1 MFANRKIEN
10 IEQEVMEAVSLAR
23 KQQPLLNAMVSFM
36 EVDEAISEAK
46 NSNGKMAGLPI
57 VLKDNVLT
65 KGVRTTGSVQ
75 ILDNYIGA
83 YDATITKK
91 LKDAGAVIIGKSAL
105 DGLGMGGTGT
115 NCHTGFVHNPYDLN
129 RMAGGSSVGSA
140 VLVAS
145 GAVAFAIGSD
155 TGDSVRKPASF
166 VGIVGV
172 KPTYGRISRYGII
185 PYASSLDHVGYFT
198 RSVEDAALALEV
210 LAGRDDKDMTSS
222 TREVE
227 DYLANLNGDLRG
239 KKIGILKNVIDAI
252 KKDQTLALFNELIE
266 KCVNAGATVHM
277 INMDQTRLQA
287 CLPVYYIIANS
298 EATANH
304 SNLDGVR
311 FGMQEW
317 GDSLEELMTNSRTKG
332 FSFLLRKRFVIGSYS
347 LADENQDLLLRKA
360 QKVRRLLVED
370 YKTALSDID
379 VLIAPASGDVA
390 PLLTDTSADQ
400 LSARYLIAENHM
412 VLGNFSGYPSMTIPM
427 GKIDGLPIGINITAK
442 PFEEQ
447 VMFDIALGME
457 NLTGCKNMTA
467 EVNV

>member
-10 IEQEVMEAVSLAR
+10 IEQEVMDAVNMAR
-23 KQQPLLNAMVSFM
+23 KQQPLLNAMVSFT
-36 EVDEAISEAK
+36 EVDEAIAQAK
-46 NSNGKMAGLPI
+46 VSVGKMAGVPV

-83 YDATITKK
+83 YDATITQK

-115 NCHTGFVHNPYDLN
+115 NCHTGIVHNPYDLS

-145 GAVAFAIGSD
+145 GAVPFSIGSD

-222 TREVE
+222 FREVE
-227 DYLANLNGDLRG
+227 NYLAKLNGDLKG
-239 KKIGILKNVIDAI
+239 KKIGIFGNVIDAI
-252 KKDQTLALFNELIE
+252 KNEKTLTLFDAFIE
-266 KCVNAGATVHM
+266 KFVNAGATIRVIH
-277 INMDQTRLQA
+277 MDQTRLQA

-317 GDSLEELMTNSRTKG
+317 GDSLEELMTNSRFKG

-360 QKVRRLLVED
+360 QKVRRLLVDD
-370 YKTALSDID
+370 YKAALADVD
-379 VLIAPASGDVA
+379 VLIAPASSDVA

-447 VMFDIALGME
+447 VMFDVALGME
-457 NLTGCKNMTA
+457 NLTGCKNMTV
-467 EVNV
+467 EVKI

>member
-10 IEQEVMEAVSLAR
+10 IEMEVMDAVNQAR
-23 KQQPLLNAMVSFM
+23 KQQPLLNAMVSFT
-36 EVDEAISEAK
+36 EVDEAIEYAK
-46 NSNGKMAGLPI
+46 SSSGKMAGLPI
-57 VLKDNVLT
+57 ILKDNVLT

-75 ILDNYIGA
+75 ILDNYIGT
-83 YDATITKK
+83 YDATITTK
-91 LKDAGAVIIGKSAL
+91 LKEAGAVIIGKSAL

-115 NCHTGFVHNPYDLN
+115 NCHTGFVHNPYDLT

-198 RSVEDAALALEV
+198 RGVEDAALSLEV

-222 TREVE
+222 FREVE
-227 DYLANLNGDLRG
+227 NYLANLNGDLTG
-239 KKIGILKNVIDAI
+239 KTIGIMGNVIDAI
-252 KKDQTLALFNELIE
+252 RSKEVLVLFNDLVE
-266 KCVNAGATVHM
+266 KCKAAGAIIKVIHM
-277 INMDQTRLQA
+277 DPVRLKT

-311 FGMQEW
+311 FGMQER

-332 FSFLLRKRFVIGSYS
+332 FSFLLRKRFIIGSYS

-370 YKTALSDID
+370 FKVALADID
-379 VLIAPASGDVA
+379 VLIAPASSDVA

-427 GKIDGLPIGINITAK
+427 GKINGLPIGINLTAK

-447 VMFDIALGME
+447 VLFDIALGME
-457 NLTGCKNMTA
+457 HLTGCKNMMA
-467 EVNV
+467 EVML

>member
-1 MFANRKIEN
+1 M
-10 IEQEVMEAVSLAR
+10 
-23 KQQPLLNAMVSFM
+23 
-36 EVDEAISEAK
+36 
-46 NSNGKMAGLPI
+46 
-57 VLKDNVLT
+57 
-65 KGVRTTGSVQ
+65 
-75 ILDNYIGA
+75 
-83 YDATITKK
+83 
-91 LKDAGAVIIGKSAL
+91 
-105 DGLGMGGTGT
+105 
-115 NCHTGFVHNPYDLN
+115 
-129 RMAGGSSVGSA
+129 GSA

-145 GAVAFAIGSD
+145 GAVPFAIGSD

-198 RSVEDAALALEV
+198 RCVEDAALALEV

-222 TREVE
+222 FREVE
-227 DYLANLNGDLRG
+227 NYLANLNGDLSG
-239 KKIGILKNVIDAI
+239 KTIGIMGNVIDAI
-252 KKDQTLALFNELIE
+252 KSEEVLGLFNDLVE
-266 KCVNAGATVHM
+266 KCKIAGAVIKMIHM
-277 INMDQTRLQA
+277 DPIRLRT
-287 CLPVYYIIANS
+287 CLPVYYIVANS

-332 FSFLLRKRFVIGSYS
+332 FSFLLRKRFIIGSYS

-360 QKVRRLLVED
+360 QKVRRLLVAD
-370 YKTALSDID
+370 FKAALADID
-379 VLIAPASGDVA
+379 VLIAPASSDVA

-427 GKIDGLPIGINITAK
+427 GKINGLPIGINLTAK

-447 VMFDIALGME
+447 LMFDIALGME
-457 NLTGCKNMTA
+457 NLAGCKNMMA
-467 EVNV
+467 EVSL

>member
-10 IEQEVMEAVSLAR
+10 IEKEVMDAVSLAR
-23 KQQPLLNAMVSFM
+23 KQQPLLNAMVSFV
-36 EVDEAISEAK
+36 EVEDAIEQAK
-46 NSNGKMAGLPI
+46 SSSGKMAGVPI
-57 VLKDNVLT
+57 ILKDNVLT

-83 YDATITKK
+83 YDATITTK
-91 LKDAGAVIIGKSAL
+91 LKQAGAITIGKAAL

-115 NCHTGFVHNPYDLN
+115 NCHTGFVHNPYDLQ
-129 RMAGGSSVGSA
+129 RMAGGSSAGSA

-145 GAVAFAIGSD
+145 GAVPFAIGSD

-166 VGIVGV
+166 VGVVGV

-222 TREVE
+222 NREVE
-227 DYLANLNGDLRG
+227 NYLANLNGNLKG
-239 KKIGILKNVIDAI
+239 KTIGILGNVIDSI
-252 KKDQTLALFNELIE
+252 RNEETLDLFNNLIE
-266 KCVNAGATVHM
+266 KCRLAGANVKMIHM
-277 INMDQTRLQA
+277 DVARLQT

-311 FGMQEW
+311 FGMQER

-370 YKTALSDID
+370 FAAALADVD
-379 VLIAPASGDVA
+379 VLVAPASGDVA

-400 LSARYLIAENHM
+400 LSARYLIAENYM

-427 GKIDGLPIGINITAK
+427 GKINGLPIGINLTAK

-447 VMFDIALGME
+447 AMFDVALGME

>member
-10 IEQEVMEAVSLAR
+10 IEQEVMDAVNMAR
-23 KQQPLLNAMVSFM
+23 KQQPLLNAMVSFT
-36 EVDEAISEAK
+36 EVDEAISQAK
-46 NSNGKMAGLPI
+46 VSTGKMAGVPI

-145 GAVAFAIGSD
+145 GAVPFSIGSD

-222 TREVE
+222 YREVE
-227 DYLANLNGDLRG
+227 DYLAKLNGDIKG
-239 KKIGILKNVIDAI
+239 KKIGIFGNVIDAI
-252 KKDQTLALFNELIE
+252 KNEKTLTLFNDFVE
-266 KCVNAGATVHM
+266 KCVNAGATIRV
-277 INMDQTRLQA
+277 IRMDQTRLQA

-317 GDSLEELMTNSRTKG
+317 GDSLEELMTKSRTQG

-360 QKVRRLLVED
+360 QKVRRLLADD
-370 YKTALSDID
+370 YKAALADVD
-379 VLIAPASGDVA
+379 VLIAPASSDVA

-427 GKIDGLPIGINITAK
+427 GKIDGLPIGVNITAK

-447 VMFDIALGME
+447 MMFDIALAME

-467 EVNV
+467 EVKI

>member
-10 IEQEVMEAVSLAR
+10 IEQEVMDAVSQAR
-23 KQQPLLNAMVSFM
+23 KQQPLLNAMVSFT
-36 EVDEAISEAK
+36 EVDEAIEYAK
-46 NSNGKMAGLPI
+46 SSSGKMAGVPI

-65 KGVRTTGSVQ
+65 KGIRTTGSVQ

-83 YDATITKK
+83 YDATITTK
-91 LKDAGAVIIGKSAL
+91 LKEAGAVLIGKSAL

-145 GAVAFAIGSD
+145 GAVDFAIGSD
-155 TGDSVRKPASF
+155 TGDSVRKPASY

-210 LAGRDDKDMTSS
+210 LSGRDDKDMTTSF
-222 TREVE
+222 REVE
-227 DYLANLNGDLRG
+227 DYLANLNGDLSG
-239 KKIGILKNVIDAI
+239 KTIGIMGNVIEAI
-252 KKDQTLALFNELIE
+252 KSQSTVELFNDLVE
-266 KCVNAGATVHM
+266 KCKAAGAIIKM
-277 INMDQTRLQA
+277 ITMDTTRLQT

-332 FSFLLRKRFVIGSYS
+332 FSFLLRKRFIIGSYS

-370 YKTALSDID
+370 FKVALADID
-379 VLIAPASGDVA
+379 VLIAPASSDVA

-400 LSARYLIAENHM
+400 LSASYLIAENHM

-427 GKIDGLPIGINITAK
+427 GKVNGLPIGINITAK

-447 VMFDIALGME
+447 VMLDVALGME
-457 NLTGCKNMTA
+457 NLTGCKNMIA
-467 EVNV
+467 EVQI

>member
-10 IEQEVMEAVSLAR
+10 IENEVLTAISVAR
-23 KQQPLLNAMVSFM
+23 KQQPLLNAMVSFT
-36 EVDEAISEAK
+36 EVDEAIETAK
-46 NSNGKMAGLPI
+46 SSLGKMAGVPI

-65 KGVRTTGSVQ
+65 KGVRTTGSVS

-83 YDATITKK
+83 YDATITTK

-115 NCHTGFVHNPYDLN
+115 NCHTGFVHNPYDVN
-129 RMAGGSSVGSA
+129 RMAGGSSAGSA
-140 VLVAS
+140 ALVAS
-145 GAVAFAIGSD
+145 GAVTFAIGSD

-222 TREVE
+222 FREVE
-227 DYLANLNGDLRG
+227 DYLANLNGDLSG
-239 KKIGILKNVIDAI
+239 KTIGILGNVIDSI
-252 KKDQTLALFNELIE
+252 RNEQTLALFNDLVE
-266 KCVNAGATVHM
+266 KCKNAGANIKV
-277 INMDQTRLQA
+277 IRMDVQRLQT

-311 FGMQEW
+311 FGMQES

-347 LADENQDLLLRKA
+347 LADENQELLLRKA

-370 YKTALSDID
+370 FKTALADVN

-400 LSARYLIAENHM
+400 LSARYLIAENYM

-427 GKIDGLPIGINITAK
+427 GKINGLPMGINITAK

-447 VMFDIALGME
+447 VMFDVAFGME

-467 EVNV
+467 EVTV

>member
-332 FSFLLRKRFVIGSYS
+332 FSFLLRK
-347 LADENQDLLLRKA
+347 A

>member
-10 IEQEVMEAVSLAR
+10 IEKEVMDALQSAR
-23 KQQPLLNAMVSFM
+23 RQQPYLNAVVSFLDV
-36 EVDEAISEAK
+36 EDAIEAAK
-46 NSNGKMAGLPI
+46 SSSGKLAGLPI

-65 KGVRTTGSVQ
+65 KGIRTTGSVA

-83 YDATITKK
+83 YDATITTK
-91 LKDAGAVIIGKSAL
+91 LKEAGVVIIAKSAL

-115 NCHTGFVHNPYDLN
+115 NSHTGLVHNPYDLN
-129 RMAGGSSVGSA
+129 RMAGGSSSGSA
-140 VLVAS
+140 ALVAS
-145 GAVAFAIGSD
+145 GAVSFAIGSD

-222 TREVE
+222 FREVE
-227 DYLANLNGDLRG
+227 SYLSNLNGDLSG
-239 KKIGILKNVIDAI
+239 KTIGILGNVIDSI
-252 KKDQTLALFNELIE
+252 KNKETLEIFDHLIE
-266 KCVNAGATVHM
+266 KCVTAGAKVKVIT
-277 INMDQTRLQA
+277 MDHKLLQT

-332 FSFLLRKRFVIGSYS
+332 FNFLLQKRFVIGSYS

-360 QKVRRLLVED
+360 QKVRRLLVEEF
-370 YKTALSDID
+370 KNTLAEVD
-379 VLIAPASGDVA
+379 VLVAPASSDVA
-390 PLLTDTSADQ
+390 PLLTDKSADQ
-400 LSARYLIAENHM
+400 LSARYLIAENYM

-427 GKIDGLPIGINITAK
+427 GKINGLPIGINITAK

-447 VMFDIALGME
+447 VMFDVALGME
-457 NLTGCKNMTA
+457 HLTGCKNMVA
-467 EVNV
+467 EVKV

>member
-10 IEQEVMEAVSLAR
+10 IEKEVMDAVGLAR
-23 KQQPLLNAMVSFM
+23 KQQPCLNAMVSFV
-36 EVDEAISEAK
+36 EVEDAIEQAK
-46 NSNGKMAGLPI
+46 SSSGKMAGVPI
-57 VLKDNVLT
+57 ILKDNVLT
-65 KGVRTTGSVQ
+65 KGIRTTGSVQ

-83 YDATITKK
+83 YDATITTK
-91 LKDAGAVIIGKSAL
+91 LKQAGAITIGKAAL

-115 NCHTGFVHNPYDLN
+115 NCHTGFVHNPYDLQ
-129 RMAGGSSVGSA
+129 RMAGGSSAGSA

-145 GAVAFAIGSD
+145 GAVSFAIGSD

-222 TREVE
+222 NREVE
-227 DYLANLNGDLRG
+227 NYLANLNGNLKG
-239 KKIGILKNVIDAI
+239 KTIGILGNVIDSI
-252 KKDQTLALFNELIE
+252 RSEETLVLFKELIE
-266 KCVNAGATVHM
+266 KCRQAGANIKVIHM
-277 INMDQTRLQA
+277 DVARLQT

-311 FGMQEW
+311 FGMQES

-370 YKTALSDID
+370 FAAALADVD
-379 VLIAPASGDVA
+379 VLVAPASGDVA

-400 LSARYLIAENHM
+400 LSARYLIAENYM

-427 GKIDGLPIGINITAK
+427 GKINGLPIGVNLTAK
-442 PFEEQ
+442 AFEEQ
-447 VMFDIALGME
+447 IMFDVALGME

>member
-10 IEQEVMEAVSLAR
+10 IEQEVMEAVNLAR

-46 NSNGKMAGLPI
+46 NSKGKMAGVPI

-145 GAVAFAIGSD
+145 GAVAFSIGSD

-227 DYLANLNGDLRG
+227 DYLANLNGDLKG
-239 KKIGILKNVIDAI
+239 KKIGILQNVIDAI
-252 KKDQTLALFNELIE
+252 KKDQTLVLFNELIE

-311 FGMQEW
+311 YGMQER
-317 GDSLEELMTNSRTKG
+317 GDTLEELMTNSRTKG

>member
-10 IEQEVMEAVSLAR
+10 IEQEVMEAVSKAR
-23 KQQPLLNAMVSFM
+23 KQQPFLNAMVSFM

-83 YDATITKK
+83 YDATITRK
-91 LKDAGAVIIGKSAL
+91 LKEAGAVIIGKSAL

-222 TREVE
+222 YREVE
-227 DYLANLNGDLRG
+227 NYLANLNGDLKG
-239 KKIGILKNVIDAI
+239 KKIGILSNVIDSI
-252 KKDQTLALFNELIE
+252 KSEKTLNLFNELIE
-266 KCVNAGATVHM
+266 KCVNAGATVQK
-277 INMDQTRLQA
+277 ITMDPIRLQT

-317 GDSLEELMTNSRTKG
+317 GDSLEELMTHSRTKG
-332 FSFLLRKRFVIGSYS
+332 FSFLLRKRFIIGSYS

-360 QKVRRLLVED
+360 QKVRRILVED
-370 YKTALSDID
+370 YKAALADID

-427 GKIDGLPIGINITAK
+427 GKIDGLPIGVNITAK

-447 VMFDIALGME
+447 GMFDVALGME

>member
-10 IEQEVMEAVSLAR
+10 IEHEVKTAIQSAR
-23 KQQPLLNAMVSFM
+23 RQQPLINAVVSFM
-36 EVDEAISEAK
+36 DVDEAIEKAK
-46 NSNGKMAGLPI
+46 SSSGKMAGVPVI
-57 VLKDNVLT
+57 LKDNVLT
-65 KGVRTTGSVQ
+65 KGVRTTGSVE

-83 YDATITKK
+83 YDATITTK
-91 LKDAGAVIIGKSAL
+91 LKEAGAVIIGKSAL

-115 NCHTGFVHNPYDLN
+115 NCHTGSVCNPYDVD
-129 RMAGGSSVGSA
+129 RMAGGSSAGSA
-140 VLVAS
+140 ALVAS
-145 GAVAFAIGSD
+145 GAVPFAIGSD

-166 VGIVGV
+166 VGVVGV

-222 TREVE
+222 FREVE
-227 DYLANLNGDLRG
+227 NYLASLDGSLKGRT
-239 KKIGILKNVIDAI
+239 IGILGNVIDSIRNEETLQLFDNLI
-252 KKDQTLALFNELIE
+252 KKCEQ
-266 KCVNAGATVHM
+266 AGAKVRVITM
-277 INMDQTRLQA
+277 NPQLLQT

-311 FGMQEW
+311 FGMQSW
-317 GDSLEELMTNSRTKG
+317 GDSLEELMTNSRSEG

-347 LADENQDLLLRKA
+347 LADENQELLLRKA
-360 QKVRRLLVED
+360 QKVRRLLVEEFESVL
-370 YKTALSDID
+370 ANVD
-379 VLIAPASGDVA
+379 VLVAPASGDVA
-390 PLLTDTSADQ
+390 PLLTDKSADQ
-400 LSARYLIAENHM
+400 LSARYLIAENYM

-427 GKIDGLPIGINITAK
+427 GKIQGLPIGINLTAK

-447 VMFDIALGME
+447 TMFNVALGME
-457 NLTGCKNMTA
+457 EITGCKDMVA
-467 EVNV
+467 EVKI

>member
-10 IEQEVMEAVSLAR
+10 IEHEVKTAIQSAR
-23 KQQPLLNAMVSFM
+23 RQQPLINAVVSFM
-36 EVDEAISEAK
+36 DVDEAIEKAK
-46 NSNGKMAGLPI
+46 SSSGKMAGVPVI
-57 VLKDNVLT
+57 LKDNVLT
-65 KGVRTTGSVQ
+65 KGVRTTGSVE

-83 YDATITKK
+83 YDATITTK
-91 LKDAGAVIIGKSAL
+91 LKEAGAVIIGKSAL

-115 NCHTGFVHNPYDLN
+115 NCHTGSVCNPYDVD
-129 RMAGGSSVGSA
+129 RMAGGSSAGSA
-140 VLVAS
+140 ALVAS
-145 GAVAFAIGSD
+145 GAVPFAIGSD

-166 VGIVGV
+166 VGVVGV

-222 TREVE
+222 FREVE
-227 DYLANLNGDLRG
+227 NYLASLDGSLKGRT
-239 KKIGILKNVIDAI
+239 IGILGNVIDSIRNEETLQLFDNLI
-252 KKDQTLALFNELIE
+252 KKCEQ
-266 KCVNAGATVHM
+266 AGAKVRVITM
-277 INMDQTRLQA
+277 NPQLLQT

-311 FGMQEW
+311 FGMQSW
-317 GDSLEELMTNSRTKG
+317 GDSLEELMTNSRSEG

-347 LADENQDLLLRKA
+347 LADENQELLLRKA
-360 QKVRRLLVED
+360 QKVRRLLVEEFESVLAD
-370 YKTALSDID
+370 VD
-379 VLIAPASGDVA
+379 VLVAPASGDVA
-390 PLLTDTSADQ
+390 PLLTDKSADQ
-400 LSARYLIAENHM
+400 LSARYLIAENYM

-427 GKIDGLPIGINITAK
+427 GKIQGLPIGINLTAK

-447 VMFDIALGME
+447 TMFNVALGME
-457 NLTGCKNMTA
+457 EITGCKDMVA
-467 EVNV
+467 EVKI

>member
-10 IEQEVMEAVSLAR
+10 IEHEVKTAIQLAR
-23 KQQPLLNAMVSFM
+23 RQQPLINAVVSFM
-36 EVDEAISEAK
+36 DVDEAIEKAK
-46 NSNGKMAGLPI
+46 SSSGKMAGVPVI
-57 VLKDNVLT
+57 LKDNVLT
-65 KGVRTTGSVQ
+65 KGVRTTGSVE

-83 YDATITKK
+83 YDATITTK
-91 LKDAGAVIIGKSAL
+91 LKEAGAVIIGKSAL

-115 NCHTGFVHNPYDLN
+115 NCHTGSVCNPYDVD
-129 RMAGGSSVGSA
+129 RMAGGSSAGSA
-140 VLVAS
+140 ALVAS
-145 GAVAFAIGSD
+145 GAVPFAIGSD

-166 VGIVGV
+166 VGVVGV

-222 TREVE
+222 FREVE
-227 DYLANLNGDLRG
+227 NYLASLDGSLKGRT
-239 KKIGILKNVIDAI
+239 IGILGNVIDSIRNEETLQLFDNLI
-252 KKDQTLALFNELIE
+252 KKCEQ
-266 KCVNAGATVHM
+266 AGAKVRVITM
-277 INMDQTRLQA
+277 NPQLLQT

-311 FGMQEW
+311 FGMQSW
-317 GDSLEELMTNSRTKG
+317 GDSLEELMTNSRSEG

-347 LADENQDLLLRKA
+347 LADENQELLLRKA
-360 QKVRRLLVED
+360 QKVRRLLVEEFESVLAD
-370 YKTALSDID
+370 VD
-379 VLIAPASGDVA
+379 VLVAPASGDVA
-390 PLLTDTSADQ
+390 PLLTDKSADQ
-400 LSARYLIAENHM
+400 LSARYLIAENYM

-427 GKIDGLPIGINITAK
+427 GKIQGLPIGINLTAK

-447 VMFDIALGME
+447 TMFNVALGME
-457 NLTGCKNMTA
+457 EITGCKDMVA
-467 EVNV
+467 EVKI

>member
-10 IEQEVMEAVSLAR
+10 IEHEVKTAIQSAR
-23 KQQPLLNAMVSFM
+23 RQQPLINAVVSFM
-36 EVDEAISEAK
+36 DVDEAIEKAK
-46 NSNGKMAGLPI
+46 SSSGKMAGVPVI
-57 VLKDNVLT
+57 LKDNVLT
-65 KGVRTTGSVQ
+65 KGVRTTGSVE

-83 YDATITKK
+83 YDATITTK
-91 LKDAGAVIIGKSAL
+91 LKEAGAVIIGKSAL

-115 NCHTGFVHNPYDLN
+115 NCHTGSVCNPYDVE
-129 RMAGGSSVGSA
+129 RMAGGSSAGSA
-140 VLVAS
+140 ALVAS
-145 GAVAFAIGSD
+145 GAVSFAIGSD

-166 VGIVGV
+166 VGVVGV

-222 TREVE
+222 FREVE
-227 DYLANLNGDLRG
+227 NYLASLDGSLKGRT
-239 KKIGILKNVIDAI
+239 IGILGNVIDSIRNEETLQLFDNLI
-252 KKDQTLALFNELIE
+252 KKCEQ
-266 KCVNAGATVHM
+266 AGAKVRVITM
-277 INMDQTRLQA
+277 NPQLLQT

-311 FGMQEW
+311 FGMQSW
-317 GDSLEELMTNSRTKG
+317 GDSLEELMTNSRSEG

-347 LADENQDLLLRKA
+347 LADENQELLLRKA
-360 QKVRRLLVED
+360 QKVRRLLVEEFESVLAD
-370 YKTALSDID
+370 VD
-379 VLIAPASGDVA
+379 VLVAPASGDVA
-390 PLLTDTSADQ
+390 PLLTDKSADQ
-400 LSARYLIAENHM
+400 LSARYLIAENYM

-427 GKIDGLPIGINITAK
+427 GKIQGLPIGINLTAK

-447 VMFDIALGME
+447 TMFNVALGME
-457 NLTGCKNMTA
+457 EITGCKDMVA
-467 EVNV
+467 EVKI

>member
-10 IEQEVMEAVSLAR
+10 IEQEVMDAVNVAR
-23 KQQPLLNAMVSFM
+23 KQQPLLNAMVSFT
-36 EVDEAISEAK
+36 EVDEAIAQAK
-46 NSNGKMAGLPI
+46 VSMGKMAGVPI

-115 NCHTGFVHNPYDLN
+115 NCHTGIVHNPYDLS

-145 GAVAFAIGSD
+145 GAVPFSIGSD

-222 TREVE
+222 FREVE
-227 DYLANLNGDLRG
+227 DYLAKLNGDLKG
-239 KKIGILKNVIDAI
+239 KKIGIFGNVIDAI
-252 KKDQTLALFNELIE
+252 KNEKTLTLFNEFVE
-266 KCVNAGATVHM
+266 KCVNAGATIRVIH
-277 INMDQTRLQA
+277 MDQIRLQA

-317 GDSLEELMTNSRTKG
+317 GDSLEELMTNSRFKG

-360 QKVRRLLVED
+360 QKVRRLLVDD
-370 YKTALSDID
+370 YKAALADVD
-379 VLIAPASGDVA
+379 VLIAPASSDVA

-427 GKIDGLPIGINITAK
+427 GKIDGLPIGVNITAK

-447 VMFDIALGME
+447 MMFDIALAME

-467 EVNV
+467 EVKI